1 MPEENK
7 VPQPMRP
14 SQAPRSALGVPVAI
28 VLSALLIA
36 GAIVYSGS
44 NKGSG
49 GTQVGNPKP
58 VTEQV
63 TGKMEIA
70 PVTEK
75 DHIYGN
81 PNAPIMIVEYSDFD
95 CPFCKNFH
103 ETMQKIME
111 TYGKDGKVA
120 WVYRQFPLKQ
130 LHPNSPKVSAASEC
144 VASLGGNDAFWKFAN
159 LLIGDRGVNE
169 PTNLTKLPE
178 YAVTAGVD
186 KAKYTACVE
195 AGTFDA
201 KITED
206 VAAAMKAG
214 ARGTPYSV
222 MIVGDQQGVID
233 GAQPYDVVKKM
244 VDTMLTQLSGDVA
257 E

>member
-1 MPEENK
+1 MPEETTP
-7 VPQPMRP
+7 PQPTRP
-14 SQAPRSALGVPVAI
+14 PQAPRNALGVPIAI
-28 VLSALLIA
+28 VFSALLIA
-36 GAIVYSGS
+36 GAIVYSGNS
-44 NKGSG
+44 NG
-49 GTQVGNPKP
+49 GNPTQIGNAKP
-58 VTEQV
+58 GTEQV
-63 TGKMEIA
+63 TGKMEVA

-130 LHPNSPKVSAASEC
+130 LHPNAPKVAAASEC

-159 LLIGDRGVNE
+159 LLISDRGVNE
-169 PTNLTKLPE
+169 PSNLAKLPE
-178 YAVTAGVD
+178 YAVSAGVD
-186 KAKYTACVE
+186 KAKFTSCVE

-201 KITED
+201 KITAD
-206 VAAAMKAG
+206 VEAAIKAG
-214 ARGTPYSV
+214 AKGTPYSV
-222 MIVGDQQGVID
+222 MIVGDQQGPID

-244 VDTMLTQLSGDVA
+244 IDTMLTQLSGDVA

>member
-1 MPEENK
+1 MTEENT
-7 VPQPMRP
+7 VPRPQP
-14 SQAPRSALGVPVAI
+14 QAPRSPLGVPVAI

-36 GAIVYSGS
+36 GAIVYSGN
-44 NKGSG
+44 NKG
-49 GTQVGNPKP
+49 GTPVQVGNEKP
-58 VTEQV
+58 GNQQV
-63 TGKMEIA
+63 TGTMEVA
-70 PVTEK
+70 PVTDK

-103 ETMQKIME
+103 ESMQKIME
-111 TYGKDGKVA
+111 TYGKDGQVA

-130 LHPNSPKVSAASEC
+130 LHPNAPKVAAASEC

-159 LLIGDRGVNE
+159 LLISDRGVNE
-169 PTNLTKLPE
+169 PSNLAKLPE

-214 ARGTPYSV
+214 AKGTPYSV

-233 GAQPYDVVKKM
+233 GAQPYEVVKQM
-244 VDTMLTQLSGDVA
+244 VDTMLAQLSGKGA